1 VDEARRRIADELY
14 TVSQEHDRAHA
25 DRLQRFRN
33 VEPPTAELL
42 GVLIRATGARRVL
55 ELGTSNGY
63 STMWLADAVQATGGR
78 VVSVEL
84 DPART
89 ELARANL
96 SGTGLGE
103 LVELRSEDAADALA
117 RSEDGEW
124 EFVFLDAERP
134 VYPGY
139 LEDLVRTLAP
149 GGVLAVDNVI
159 SHEHELV
166 EFTALIE
173 AEPALTQVV
182 VPVGA
187 GLRLAV
193 RDRSAPPS

>member
-1 VDEARRRIADELY
+1 MDPARRKLADDLY
-14 TVSQEHDRAHA
+14 AAGREHDEAHA
-25 DRLQRFRN
+25 DRLERLRN

-42 GVLIRATGARRVL
+42 GVLIRAAGARRIL

-63 STMWLADAVQATGGR
+63 STIWLADAAEVTGGR
-78 VVSVEL
+78 VVSFDV
-84 DPART
+84 DAART

-96 SGTGLGE
+96 RAAGLADR
-103 LVELRSEDAADALA
+103 VELRGEDAADALA
-117 RSEDGEW
+117 RSGDGAW
-124 EFVFLDAERP
+124 EFIFLDAERP
-134 VYPGY
+134 FYAGY
-139 LEDLVRTLAP
+139 VPDLVRTLAP

-173 AEPALTQVV
+173 AEPALTQTV

-187 GLRLAV
+187 GLRVAV
-193 RDRSAPPS
+193 RGSG